1 MDRTLAS
8 SQWIA
13 PKRYQ
18 GLPSNLIMRIGMRA
32 KSAVGAGL
40 EGIGLSKY
48 HYAVLAALEDDAPA
62 SQADLSRRT
71 GIDRS
76 DIVAVVNELEAREAI
91 ERMTDPADR
100 RRNLIT
106 MTSAGGDLLDELQ
119 RIIDAAQEELLLHL
133 DAGERAQLVRL
144 LQRALG
150 EQTDPSG

>member
-1 MDRTLAS
+1 
-8 SQWIA
+8 
-13 PKRYQ
+13 
-18 GLPSNLIMRIGMRA
+18 MRLSARA
-32 KSAVGAGL
+32 KWAVGAGL
-40 EGIGLSKY
+40 DGIGLSKY

-76 DIVAVVNELEAREAI
+76 DIVAVMNELERRGAV

-106 MTSAGGDLLDELQ
+106 MTAAGVELLDELQ
-119 RIIDAAQEELLLHL
+119 RIIDAAQEELLVHL
-133 DAGERAQLVRL
+133 DAGERQQLVQL

-150 EQTDPSG
+150 DRVDPSG